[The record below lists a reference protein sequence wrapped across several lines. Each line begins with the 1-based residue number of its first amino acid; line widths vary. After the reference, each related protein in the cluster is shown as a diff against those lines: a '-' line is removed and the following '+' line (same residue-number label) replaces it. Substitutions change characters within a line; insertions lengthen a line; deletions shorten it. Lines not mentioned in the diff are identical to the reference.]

1 MSEEKYWQE
10 LSGEISTYVWILI
23 NRNIKSNDF
32 LNDRSSWHTHCS
44 RPTHRSRMQWRNFLH
59 MPIFLEGRIDYHKVI
74 NLVGMLTNM
83 HKKRKKK
90 QAELCTTSICIID
103 HLSRSNGLAFGCG
116 LNPRCGLPCSSLSC
130 SPKLAPWPDNRLISA
145 DARWNERSL

>member
-1 MSEEKYWQE
+1 MGEEKYWQE
-10 LSGEISTYVWILI
+10 LSGEISTYGWILI
-23 NRNIKSNDF
+23 NRDIKSNDF

-44 RPTHRSRMQWRNFLH
+44 RPTRRSRMKWRNFLH
-59 MPIFLEGRIDYHKVI
+59 MSIFLERRIDYQKVI
-74 NLVGMLTNM
+74 NSVGMLTSM

-90 QAELCTTSICIID
+90 KAELRTTSICIID

-116 LNPRCGLPCSSLSC
+116 LNARCGLPSSSLSC

-145 DARWNERSL
+145 DTGRNERSL